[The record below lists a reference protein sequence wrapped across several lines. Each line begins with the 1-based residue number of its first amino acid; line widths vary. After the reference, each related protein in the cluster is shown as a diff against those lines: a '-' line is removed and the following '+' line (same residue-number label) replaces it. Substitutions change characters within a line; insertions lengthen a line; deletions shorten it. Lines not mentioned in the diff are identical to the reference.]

1 VRHILDVNA
10 LNWEEDVMKYPDLV
24 VVNFYSEVC
33 PWCKSMDP
41 IYDEI
46 SNEYKNKVKFAKV
59 NVLNNTE
66 NRDLAVKY
74 GVIVTPTLFF
84 ICDGK
89 PYEWVAGFQDLKH
102 MKQLVEDVIKNH
114 QECLQKTTTLPAF

>member
-1 VRHILDVNA
+1 
-10 LNWEEDVMKYPDLV
+10 
-24 VVNFYSEVC
+24 
-33 PWCKSMDP
+33 
-41 IYDEI
+41 
-46 SNEYKNKVKFAKV
+46 
-59 NVLNNTE
+59 
-66 NRDLAVKY
+66 
-74 GVIVTPTLFF
+74 VIVTPTLFF